1 MSEDLLVTLGV
12 KDKGARAQITALN
25 KEIRYLD
32 KEFKNATN
40 SSKTYEDRTAS
51 LQKQQDI
58 LKQKIQAVESKMSAY
73 KKQMEEAAEGI
84 VKKKARLEELNN
96 TEGDNEKAIEQV
108 TNQLNKY
115 EQQLKYAERD
125 IKLTENELQQLNKSL
140 EEVQGSLEDVERSLQ
155 TKKLQDYANKLKEMS
170 ERMEA
175 TAERFRNFG
184 DLADSA
190 GNKLIALGSPIMALC
205 GYATKVSIDFE
216 SAMSEVQATSGATG
230 DDLNALA
237 EKAKEMGAKTSKSAT
252 DSAKALQYM
261 SLAGWDTKEM
271 LSGLEPILRMSE
283 LASADLGQTS
293 NLVTDSMSS
302 LGIEVK
308 DLSRYLD
315 IVAKTQ
321 ASANTGALDMMDAYI
336 SCGGIFKELNTP
348 LEESATLLGIL
359 ANRGIKGAEA
369 GTSLNSV
376 LINLMGVSGQA
387 RDGLE
392 ALGVSAYDSDGN
404 FRGVTATLKDLKI
417 KLSECTEEQRQQ
429 FASMIGGKTQID
441 TLMALLSG
449 LDEEYGDLYNSV
461 SKAEGSL
468 LSMAETMQDNT
479 KGNITRLK
487 SQLEGL
493 GIQLGEHL
501 LPHINDL
508 IGHLNKAIEWFG
520 SLEEGTQ
527 KNIIKFGLMSVASGT
542 LLKGIGSLSG
552 GIGDTINLFSKVT
565 NKTSTVITKFEEA
578 SKETGLFD
586 KSLGKVNLSKFAKT
600 LGTTGT
606 KIGGVTGTIAKFTSG
621 LLSLNPVTIG
631 ITAAVGALATGV
643 AVYKTNQELANSS
656 CIRAKEDLSLFEK
669 VVATFTGKTFEST
682 EALKEKGLVLDELSE
697 SFSTEFKHAVDD
709 ATKGSQ
715 DFSIAL
721 REINLDGVFS
731 NEESAALNERVNN
744 LVDTTIATIN
754 SRKEEQ
760 QQGLKE
766 LFSVDGT
773 LSENETL
780 ILQHFEKMATTSI
793 EEVEQLKND
802 INTIKQRALEDG
814 RILNEQEIADI
825 QSKEQRIREIQ
836 LQNVATTNEELIFAK
851 NDFKNRVAT
860 MDAEAASEY
869 LEKQRAYADEQILQK
884 AAIYDTQIELLQGNL
899 DAMDEATR
907 TAAEQEILN
916 LQESKRNE
924 IATWEQYFTDCLGIV
939 TAENSNLEGRID
951 ESNGRILTNQGVKCA
966 AMLNTHSSYYK
977 DLDSIT
983 TTGLYKLYNENDQTF
998 RDVLVNV
1005 DSTTGKIIG
1014 TYDTYSGEM
1023 SGLNEEIAKDTKKMV
1038 SEFESAQR
1046 DMQAQIEST
1055 TSDFRV
1061 SGSDIKN
1068 SNNEV
1073 VGSLESVTKET
1084 DGTYKAILNING
1096 QPMEIKTN
1104 ANSTKNQIN
1113 DVATAINNLP
1123 SSKTIWVNVNK
1134 NSSIVSGG
1142 AIPGE
1147 RMAMPESNYYQSG
1160 AIPNI
1165 PTARAMPSEFTT
1177 MELSPSFYSSQNP
1190 IMEAVA
1196 KTVTKETPRPTNS
1209 NINYKEIADVIAKTV
1224 AQEISKLKIEPVINN
1239 LLNGKEITSLVS
1251 QDLAWQGRRIR

>member
-25 KEIRYLD
+25 KEIKYLD
-32 KEFKNATN
+32 KEFKTVTN
-40 SSKTYEDRTAS
+40 SSKTYENGTAS
-51 LQKQQDI
+51 LQKQQE
-58 LKQKIQAVESKMSAY
+58 LLSQKLQAVGAKISAY
-73 KKQMEEAAEGI
+73 KIQMQQAAEGI
-84 VKKKARLEELNN
+84 EKKKAELEELNN
-96 TEGDNEKAIEQV
+96 TEGDNEKAIERV

-115 EQQLKYAERD
+115 EQQLRDAERN
-125 IKLTENELQQLNKSL
+125 INLTENELQQLSRSL
-140 EEVQGSLEDVERSLQ
+140 LEVQGNLQ
-155 TKKLQDYANKLKEMS
+155 TKHLQDYAHKLEEMS
-170 ERMEA
+170 EKMEE
-175 TAERFRNFG
+175 TAQRFRNFG
-184 DLADSA
+184 DGADKV
-190 GNKLIALGSPIMALC
+190 GNKLVALGSPILALS

-230 DDLNALA
+230 KDLELLT

-252 DSAKALQYM
+252 DSANALQYM
-261 SLAGWDTKEM
+261 ALAGWDTQQM
-271 LSGLEPILRMSE
+271 LTGLEPILRMSE
-283 LASADLGQTS
+283 VANADLGRTS
-293 NLVTDSMSS
+293 DLVTDSMSS
-302 LGIEVK
+302 LGVK
-308 DLSRYLD
+308 VEDLSGYLD

-321 ASANTGALDMMDAYI
+321 SSANTSALDMMDAYI
-336 SCGGIFKELNTP
+336 GCGGIFKELNTP

-359 ANRGIKGAEA
+359 ANRGIKGAES

-392 ALGVSAYDSDGN
+392 ALGVSAYDTDGN
-404 FRGVTATLKDLKI
+404 FRGVTVTLRDLK
-417 KLSECTEEQRQQ
+417 KRLSECTEEQRQQ

-461 SKAEGSL
+461 SNADGSL
-468 LSMAETMQDNT
+468 LSMAETMKDNT
-479 KGNITRLK
+479 KGNIEKMK
-487 SQLEGL
+487 SALEGL

-508 IGHLNKAIEWFG
+508 IGYLSKAIEWFG
-520 SLEEGTQ
+520 SLDEGTQ
-527 KNIIKFGLMSVASGT
+527 KSIIKFGLMSIASGT
-542 LLKGIGSLSG
+542 LLKGIGSLSR
-552 GIGDTINLFSKVT
+552 GIGDTISLFSKVT
-565 NKTSTVITKFEEA
+565 SKTSTFISKFAEA
-578 SKETGLFD
+578 SKETGLFNTA
-586 KSLGKVNLSKFAKT
+586 LGKVDLSKFVKT

-606 KIGGVTGTIAKFTSG
+606 KIGGVTGTLAKFTSG

-631 ITAAVGALATGV
+631 ITVAVGALATGV

-669 VVATFTGKTFEST
+669 VIATFTGKTFEST
-682 EALKEKGLVLDELSE
+682 KALKEKGLVLDELSD
-697 SFSTEFKHAVDD
+697 SFSNEFKNAVDE

-731 NEESAALNERVNN
+731 AEESAALNERVNT

-766 LFSVDGT
+766 LFAVDGT

-780 ILQHFEKMATTSI
+780 ILQHFEKVATTSI
-793 EEVEQLKND
+793 TEVEQLRND
-802 INTIKQRALEDG
+802 INTIKQKVLEDG
-814 RILNEQEIADI
+814 RSFDEQEIADI
-825 QSKEQRIREIQ
+825 QAKEQRIREIQ
-836 LQNVATTNEELIFAK
+836 LQNIATTNEELIFAK

-860 MDAEAASEY
+860 MDAESASEY
-869 LEKQRAYADEQILQK
+869 LQQQRAYADEQILQK

-916 LQESKRNE
+916 LQESKRSE

-951 ESNGRILTNQGVKCA
+951 ESNGKILTKQGAKCA
-966 AMLNTHSSYYK
+966 EMLSTHSSYYK
-977 DLDSIT
+977 ELEGIT

-1023 SGLNEEIAKDTKKMV
+1023 GGLNEEIAKDTKKMV
-1038 SEFESAQR
+1038 KEFENAQR
-1046 DMQAQIEST
+1046 DMQSQIEAT
-1055 TSDFRV
+1055 TNDFRI
-1061 SGSDIKN
+1061 SGSDIKD

-1096 QPMEIKTN
+1096 QPMEIKSN
-1104 ANSTKNQIN
+1104 AKTTKNEIN

-1123 SSKTIWVNVNK
+1123 KSKTIWVNVNK
-1134 NSSIVSGG
+1134 NSTIVGGG
-1142 AIPGE
+1142 AIPGG
-1147 RMAMPESNYYQSG
+1147 RMAMPESTYYQGG

-1165 PTARAMPSEFTT
+1165 QNMRAMPAEFST

-1190 IMEAVA
+1190 IMDAVA
-1196 KTVTKETPRPTNS
+1196 KTVVKEAPKPTNT
-1209 NINYKEIADVIAKTV
+1209 NINYKEMAEIIAKTV
-1224 AQEISKLKIEPVINN
+1224 AQEISNLKIEPVINN
-1239 LLNGKEITSLVS
+1239 MLDGQELISTVS
-1251 QDLAWQGRRIR
+1251 QNLAWQGRRIR

>member
-12 KDKGARAQITALN
+12 KDKGAKAQITALN
-25 KEIRYLD
+25 KEIKYLD
-32 KEFKNATN
+32 KEFKTVTN
-40 SSKTYEDRTAS
+40 SSKTYENGTAS
-51 LQKQQDI
+51 LQKQQE
-58 LKQKIQAVESKMSAY
+58 LLNQKLQAVGAKMSAY
-73 KKQMEEAAEGI
+73 KTQMQQATEGI
-84 VKKKARLEELNN
+84 EKKKAELAELNN
-96 TEGDNEKAIEQV
+96 AEGDNEKAIEKV

-115 EQQLKYAERD
+115 EQQLRDAERN
-125 IKLTENELQQLNKSL
+125 INLTENELQQLSRSL
-140 EEVQGSLEDVERSLQ
+140 LEVQGNLQ
-155 TKKLQDYANKLKEMS
+155 TKKIQDFANKLKEMS
-170 ERMEA
+170 EKMEA
-175 TAERFRNFG
+175 TAERFRSFG

-190 GNKLIALGSPIMALC
+190 GNKLIALGSPMMALC
-205 GYATKVSIDFE
+205 GYAVKVSTSFE
-216 SAMSEVQATSGATG
+216 AGMSEVQAISGATG
-230 DDLNALA
+230 EELVALT
-237 EKAKEMGAKTSKSAT
+237 EKAKELGAKTKFSAT
-252 DSAKALQYM
+252 EASQAFTYM
-261 SLAGWDTKEM
+261 SMAGWKTKDMLDGIDGIMNLAAASGEDLALVSDICTDALTAFGMSASESGRFADILAAASSNANTNVALMGETFKYCAPVAGALGFSAEDTAVAIGLMGNAGIKASTAGTAMRQMFTNLGEEVVITGDKIGEVTIACAKQDGSM
-271 LSGLEPILRMSE
+271 RSLHDIIVDLRAAFAKLTDVEKAANAEALSGKTGMSGL
-283 LASADLGQTS
+283 LAVVNASEADFNKLTNAINNS
-293 NLVTDSMSS
+293 N
-302 LGIEVK
+302 G
-308 DLSRYLD
+308 
-315 IVAKTQ
+315 VAKQ
-321 ASANTGALDMMDAYI
+321 MAEIMQSNV
-336 SCGGIFKELNTP
+336 
-348 LEESATLLGIL
+348 
-359 ANRGIKGAEA
+359 KGNVEK
-369 GTSLNSV
+369 LNS
-376 LINLMGVSGQA
+376 A
-387 RDGLE
+387 
-392 ALGVSAYDSDGN
+392 
-404 FRGVTATLKDLKI
+404 
-417 KLSECTEEQRQQ
+417 
-429 FASMIGGKTQID
+429 
-441 TLMALLSG
+441 
-449 LDEEYGDLYNSV
+449 
-461 SKAEGSL
+461 
-468 LSMAETMQDNT
+468 
-479 KGNITRLK
+479 
-487 SQLEGL
+487 LEGL
-493 GIQLGEHL
+493 GIKIGEYL

-527 KNIIKFGLMSVASGT
+527 KNIVKFGLMSVASGT
-542 LLKGIGSLSG
+542 LLKGIGSLSR
-552 GIGDTINLFSKVT
+552 GIGDTISLFSKVT
-565 NKTSTVITKFEEA
+565 SKAGTFVSKFAEA

-586 KSLGKVNLSKFAKT
+586 KALGKVDLGKFSKT

-606 KIGGVTGTIAKFTSG
+606 KIGGVTGTLLKFTNG

-697 SFSTEFKHAVDD
+697 SFSNEFKNAVDD

-731 NEESAALNERVNN
+731 AEESAALNERVNT

-766 LFSVDGT
+766 LFAVDGT

-780 ILQHFEKMATTSI
+780 ILEHFEKMATTSI
-793 EEVEQLKND
+793 TEVEQLRND
-802 INTIKQRALEDG
+802 INAIKQKALEDG
-814 RILNEQEIADI
+814 RSLNEQEISDI
-825 QSKEQRIREIQ
+825 QAKEQRIREIQ
-836 LQNVATTNEELIFAK
+836 LQNIATTNEELIFAK

-899 DAMDEATR
+899 DSMDEITR

-924 IATWEQYFTDCLGIV
+924 IATWEQYFTDCLGIAV
-939 TAENSNLEGRID
+939 AENANLAGIID
-951 ESNGRILTNQGVKCA
+951 TSNGKILTEQGVKCA
-966 AMLNTHSSYYK
+966 EMLNTHSSYYK

-1023 SGLNEEIAKDTKKMV
+1023 GGLNEEIAKDTKNMV
-1038 SEFESAQR
+1038 LDFENAQR
-1046 DMQAQIEST
+1046 DMQAEIEST
-1055 TSDFRV
+1055 TNGFKI

-1096 QPMEIKTN
+1096 QPMEIKSN
-1104 ANSTKNQIN
+1104 ADSTKNQIN
-1113 DVATAINNLP
+1113 DVAKAIADLP
-1123 SSKTIWVNVNK
+1123 SSKTIWINVNK
-1134 NSSIVSGG
+1134 NSTLVGG
-1142 AIPGE
+1142 GVITGE
-1147 RMAMPESNYYQSG
+1147 RMAMPQSNYYQDGS
-1160 AIPNI
+1160 IPNI